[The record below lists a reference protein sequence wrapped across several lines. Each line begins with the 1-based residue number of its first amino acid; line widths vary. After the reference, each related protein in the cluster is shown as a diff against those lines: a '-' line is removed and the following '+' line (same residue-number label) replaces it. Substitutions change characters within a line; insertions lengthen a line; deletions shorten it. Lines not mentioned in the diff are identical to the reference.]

1 MDTNYIMSVRF
12 FPWWSDAESSQ
23 VVGLISMINS
33 ILKDKP
39 NINNLVEIGSHLGE
53 STTIFLGFENIH
65 SIHCVDPWNQNPIY
79 EKIFDARLE
88 DFIKNNR
95 CKKLKTISTK
105 ACSRFANESIDMVY
119 IDGNHD
125 YDNVKT
131 DISVWYP
138 KLISGGILAGHD
150 YSIDHPG
157 TKQAIDEF
165 ILNKNTSLKTFL
177 DHSWYIIKE

>member
-119 IDGNHD
+119 ID
-125 YDNVKT
+125 
-131 DISVWYP
+131 
-138 KLISGGILAGHD
+138 AGHRYRDVLADLEDWFPLANKVVVGDD
-150 YSIDHPG
+150 YSPVWAGVQDAVNDFSAAHNISYEVMDQ
-157 TKQAIDEF
+157 KF
-165 ILNKNTSLKTFL
+165 IIGK
-177 DHSWYIIKE
+177 